1 MLRSAFSAKSRHF
14 TLVLSVMAVSV
25 LLLGSSGNP
34 PNGNTG
40 APGEGLCSNCHGS
53 PGGIDGNISVSGLP
67 SEVQANTAYD
77 LIVTLTRTAGT
88 PVRGG
93 FQLVALDGNNNNAG
107 TFSNAGS
114 NVTFQSSGG
123 RTYSEHNPFLNFS
136 GGDQVQFSFRW
147 TSPAQLPGNLVRL
160 YFSGLLANGNGG
172 SSGDRVVNS
181 LLTANLPAAGND
193 PEVEIINVVNVNCAG
208 GNNGSA
214 TASVSNGIPPYV
226 YNWSNGAQTAT
237 INNLQ
242 AGTYTIT
249 VTDANSATTSASVT
263 IIEPPALQVD
273 VTEEEVITCADPV
286 ATITVAASGGAFP
299 YSYAWSSGQ
308 STASIEVVQAGV
320 YIVTVTDGNNCTTSL
335 SVDVLEDT
343 SQPVITAGPDRNIA
357 CAGGTVQL
365 LGNGPAGPSYTV
377 VWTTQNGIIVSG
389 ANTYMP
395 VVSAAG
401 QYTLTVVNNDN
412 GCISEDEATVNPV
425 PAPISVTFSIE
436 PVSCFG
442 GSNGRITAGVSG
454 GVSPYTYAWSNGQ
467 NNAQASNLTAGTY
480 TLTVSDAN
488 GCTVSGTATV
498 TQPAALQLA
507 VAVTPLSGP
516 GANDGSATASPSGG
530 TAPYTYFWSNGE
542 NTAQITGL
550 APGSYI
556 VTVND
561 TNGCF
566 TTATAVINPFDCDL
580 TLSLDTLL
588 DASCFG
594 VSDGSISVVSAQGE
608 GVVTYQWSNGV
619 TGPVVAGLGA
629 GVYSVTAT
637 DEEGCTA
644 SLTLQISQPEQIVI
658 VFEVTPVSGEGADD
672 GMIQASVSGGAGNFT
687 YEWSNGE
694 TGSQIGS
701 LAPGTYSL
709 TATDQDGC
717 TAVAQATIAP
727 FGCTLSGEVVVN
739 DPILCYGEATGV
751 LEVIPAQG
759 TGPYSV
765 LWNDGSTDNIRSDV
779 GAGAYSVTITDAN
792 QCTWQI
798 EGTLTQP
805 DSIFVDIIEFT
816 QTISQP
822 GSGVIEVAPQGGTPP
837 FVFFWEKEGEPVG
850 NTSRLEGLDEGIYFL
865 NVRDAND
872 CAFNISFRIDL
883 STSTGQTT
891 LSDQTLKAYPN
902 PASEWLSIQS
912 SEGLRSTKW
921 SIADARG
928 VVVSEGLWPKDQSFL
943 NAYVGNLPQ
952 GMYHWVIQF
961 DEGTRNI
968 RFIILR

>member
-1 MLRSAFSAKSRHF
+1 MLRSALSLKSRPF
-14 TLVLSVMAVSV
+14 ALILSVMAVSV

-53 PGGIDGNISVSGLP
+53 PGGIDGNISVTGLP

-88 PVRGG
+88 PIRGG

-114 NVTFQSSGG
+114 NVAFQSSGG

-181 LLTANLPAAGND
+181 LLTANLPVAGND

-273 VTEEEVITCADPV
+273 VTEEEIITCADPV
-286 ATITVAASGGAFP
+286 ATITVAASGGTFP
-299 YSYAWSSGQ
+299 YAYAWSSGQ
-308 STASIEVVQAGV
+308 STASIEVVVAGV
-320 YIVTVTDGNNCTTSL
+320 YTVTVTDGNNCTTTL

-343 SQPVITAGPDRNIA
+343 GLPSITAGPDRNIS

-365 LGNGPAGPSYTV
+365 LGNGPAGPSYTII
-377 VWTTQNGIIVSG
+377 WSTQNGNIVSG
-389 ANTYMP
+389 ANTYTP
-395 VVSAAG
+395 VVNASG

-412 GCISEDEATVNPV
+412 GCISEDETTVNPI
-425 PAPISVTFSIE
+425 PAPVLVAFSVE

-442 GSNGRITAGVSG
+442 GSNGRIQASVSG
-454 GVSPYTYAWSNGQ
+454 GVSPYAYVWSNGQ
-467 NNAQASNLTAGTY
+467 NTPLASNLTAGTY
-480 TLTVSDAN
+480 SLTVSDAN
-488 GCTVSGTATV
+488 GCTISSTATV
-498 TQPAALQLA
+498 TQPSALALS
-507 VAVTPLSGP
+507 VAVTPISGP
-516 GANDGSATASPSGG
+516 GTNDGTATASVSGG
-530 TAPYTYFWSNGE
+530 TSPYTYFWSNGE
-542 NTAQITGL
+542 NTAEITGL
-550 APGSYI
+550 APGSYL
-556 VTVND
+556 VTVTD
-561 TNGCF
+561 ANGCF
-566 TTATAVINPFDCDL
+566 TTATAVVNPFDCNL
-580 TLSLDTLL
+580 TLSLETLV

-594 VSDGSISVVSAQGE
+594 ASDGSISVIAAQGE
-608 GVVTYQWSNGV
+608 GVVNYQWSNGM
-619 TGPVVAGLGA
+619 TGEEVAGLGA

-644 SLTLQISQPEQIVI
+644 SLSMEILQPEQIII
-658 VFEVTPVSGEGADD
+658 VFEVTPVSQEGADD
-672 GMIQASVSGGAGNFT
+672 GVIVASVSGGAGNYT

-701 LAPGTYSL
+701 LSPGTYSL

-717 TAVAQATIAP
+717 TSVGQATIAP
-727 FGCTLSGEVVVN
+727 FGCTLTGVVVIV
-739 DPILCYGEATGV
+739 DSIDCYGETNGV
-751 LEVIPAQG
+751 LEAIPSQG

-765 LWNDGSTDNIRSDV
+765 LWNDGSTEAIRSAV
-779 GAGAYSVTITDAN
+779 SAGAYSVTITDAN
-792 QCTWQI
+792 QCTLQI
-798 EGTLTQP
+798 EGTLSQP
-805 DSIFVDIIEFT
+805 DSLYVDIIEFT

-822 GSGVIEVAPQGGTPP
+822 GSGVIEVVPQGGTPP
-837 FVFFWEKEGEPVG
+837 FAFFWEKEGQPVG
-850 NTSRLEGLDEGIYFL
+850 SASRLEGLDEGLYFL

-872 CAFNISFRIDL
+872 CPFNIAFRIDL

-891 LSDQTLKAYPN
+891 LSDLTLKAYPN
-902 PASEWLSIQS
+902 PVSEWLTVQS
-912 SEGLRSTKW
+912 THALIASPW
-921 SIADARG
+921 SVTDARG
-928 VVVSEGLWPKDQSFL
+928 KVVSGGFWSQDQSSASVF
-943 NAYVGNLPQ
+943 VGNLPP
-952 GMYHWVIQF
+952 GLYHWTMHY
-961 DEGTRNI
+961 GGSSRNV